1 MAPPTKPPVTEKQLQ
16 GFRYLEQFGSL
27 FERLHA
33 CGLDKAGNRD
43 FFYDQYAC
51 LLLLYF
57 FTPTLTSMRG
67 LQQITG
73 LAKVQQFVGCKT
85 VSRTSLSEAAYA
97 FDPDLLRPI
106 VAELAQQ
113 ALPVV
118 SGPEAEALR
127 GLTAVDGS
135 ILPALPKMVWAL
147 WMDETHRGAKMHV
160 HFDVLKGVPEDA
172 TVTPAACSEI
182 EQLTATLKEDRLYV
196 VDRGYACYA
205 LFRAILDRDSS
216 FIGRVKECTAFT
228 VQEERELSAAARAA
242 GVIRDV
248 VVKRLGTEHHKDEVR
263 QEVRLVWVQTGKMR
277 PDGQPEI
284 LLLCTNR
291 LELAAE
297 LVALGYRYRWWVELF
312 FRWLKCILGCRHLI
326 ANNLAG
332 VTIQVYMAL
341 IASLMISLWTNTK
354 PSKRTFEMFCHYFA
368 GWATFEELCA
378 HVQNLHKKKD
388 NPSKEP
394 NSS

>member
-228 VQEERELSAAARAA
+228 VQEERESR
-242 GVIRDV
+242 
-248 VVKRLGTEHHKDEVR
+248 RLPE
-263 QEVRLVWVQTGKMR
+263 
-277 PDGQPEI
+277 QP
-284 LLLCTNR
+284 
-291 LELAAE
+291 
-297 LVALGYRYRWWVELF
+297 V
-312 FRWLKCILGCRHLI
+312 
-326 ANNLAG
+326 
-332 VTIQVYMAL
+332 
-341 IASLMISLWTNTK
+341 
-354 PSKRTFEMFCHYFA
+354 
-368 GWATFEELCA
+368 
-378 HVQNLHKKKD
+378 
-388 NPSKEP
+388 
-394 NSS
+394 